1 MNPQNP
7 GMGLGPHA
15 GLGAVVNENWS
26 VPDKMVGLSEYCIK
40 CPVLPCRNY
49 MRLYFFVS
57 WYTLISNIYIALFS
71 VIGKGGEQIAS
82 IQAETGCK
90 IQFAQGAWENFIKI
104 CNKNFF

>member
-49 MRLYFFVS
+49 MRLYFLFPGILLSLIFMLPFFQLSAKVVS
-57 WYTLISNIYIALFS
+57 
-71 VIGKGGEQIAS
+71 K
-82 IQAETGCK
+82 
-90 IQFAQGAWENFIKI
+90 
-104 CNKNFF
+104 